1 VLDNV
6 ATALGAGVTWE
17 LVAVLEDV
25 ATAVGV
31 EVAWL
36 TAGVVD
42 GVAVIMAAGVGE
54 LPTALDVATLVP
66 GAGVA

>member
-1 VLDNV
+1 MVVVLD
-6 ATALGAGVTWE
+6 
-17 LVAVLEDV
+17 DV

-31 EVAWL
+31 GVAWL
-36 TAGVVD
+36 TTVVVD